1 MKITLDVATST
12 PLTEQIVGQVEAL
25 ILSRE
30 LRVGMR
36 LPSIRKFAAEH
47 NISRFPVIEAYDRLA
62 TRGLLQPKHG
72 SGYYVA
78 EQFDRAPRA
87 TRGLDAIRST
97 PESDQILR
105 QFERP
110 DEVLNLSIGFIPE
123 AWRDVEGIAQAIREA
138 SRKDARS
145 LIDYAIPQGDPV
157 LRLQIEQRLSFVGV
171 AAEPQNIMVTNS
183 ASEALD
189 LVVRMLLKPGDTVF
203 VEDPGYFNLFGL
215 LKLQGME
222 LVGVP
227 RLTTGPDVDAVEAL
241 LRQHRPK
248 LFFINT
254 VFHNPTGTN
263 VAPHVG
269 FRLLQ
274 LAQEHDFMIVEDD
287 VYADFQAIPTQRLA
301 SLDRLRRVVYIGGFS
316 KSLSSSLRLGYI
328 AAEAALIKHFVEVK
342 ALTSLGGTRFS
353 ERVVAALLE
362 RGTYRKHLERLRRRV
377 NGAIS
382 TAVEL
387 LAHLGWEVFDEPC
400 GGTLLWARVPGVP
413 NSDVFVAEAA
423 RAGITVQPGSYY
435 RPHGEPTP
443 WVRFNT
449 AYLDNERAEG
459 FLRRA
464 AELGV

>member
-1 MKITLDVATST
+1 MKITLDVATAT

-25 ILSRE
+25 ILARE

-78 EQFDRAPRA
+78 EQFEKAPRA
-87 TRGLDAIRST
+87 TRGLDAIRAT

-123 AWRDVEGIAQAIREA
+123 AWRDVEGIAQAIRQA
-138 SRKDARS
+138 SRTDARS

-157 LRLQIEQRLSFVGV
+157 LRVQIEQRLAFVGV

-215 LKLQGME
+215 LKLQGIE

-227 RLTTGPDVDAVEAL
+227 RLSSGPDVEAVEAL
-241 LRQHRPK
+241 LKEHRPK

-287 VYADFQAIPTQRLA
+287 VYADFQ
-301 SLDRLRRVVYIGGFS
+301 
-316 KSLSSSLRLGYI
+316 
-328 AAEAALIKHFVEVK
+328 
-342 ALTSLGGTRFS
+342 
-353 ERVVAALLE
+353 
-362 RGTYRKHLERLRRRV
+362 
-377 NGAIS
+377 
-382 TAVEL
+382 
-387 LAHLGWEVFDEPC
+387 
-400 GGTLLWARVPGVP
+400 
-413 NSDVFVAEAA
+413 
-423 RAGITVQPGSYY
+423 
-435 RPHGEPTP
+435 
-443 WVRFNT
+443 
-449 AYLDNERAEG
+449 
-459 FLRRA
+459 
-464 AELGV
+464 

>member
-1 MKITLDVATST
+1 MKITLDVATAT

-78 EQFDRAPRA
+78 EQFEKAPRV
-87 TRGLDAIRST
+87 TRGLDAIRAT

-123 AWRDVEGIAQAIREA
+123 AWRDVEGIAQAIRQA
-138 SRKDARS
+138 SRTDARS

-157 LRLQIEQRLSFVGV
+157 LRLQIEQRLAFVGV

-215 LKLQGME
+215 LKLQGIE

-227 RLTTGPDVDAVEAL
+227 RLSTGPDVDAVEAL
-241 LRQHRPK
+241 LKEHRPK
-248 LFFINT
+248 LFFVNT

-301 SLDRLRRVVYIGGFS
+301 SLDRLTRVVYIGGFS

-328 AAEAALIKHFVEVK
+328 AAEAGLIKHFVEVK

-387 LAHLGWEVFDEPC
+387 LADIGWQVF
-400 GGTLLWARVPGVP
+400 
-413 NSDVFVAEAA
+413 
-423 RAGITVQPGSYY
+423 
-435 RPHGEPTP
+435 
-443 WVRFNT
+443 
-449 AYLDNERAEG
+449 
-459 FLRRA
+459 
-464 AELGV
+464 